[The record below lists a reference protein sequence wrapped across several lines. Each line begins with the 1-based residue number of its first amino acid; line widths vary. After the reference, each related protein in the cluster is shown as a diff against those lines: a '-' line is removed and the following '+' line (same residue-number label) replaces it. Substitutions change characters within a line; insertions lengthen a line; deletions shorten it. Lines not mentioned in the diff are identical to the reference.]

1 MAMTAS
7 DAAARVRLGKP
18 NNFDATAMMVET
30 LARKRDSREVEQVVE
45 CLVLIR
51 SNDGFGICTNQSVSL
66 GRLPWEM

>member
-1 MAMTAS
+1 MAMTTS
-7 DAAARVRLGKP
+7 DAAERVRLGKP